1 MKTVFCPL
9 PHIGQ
14 RILKTTVAVY
24 LCFLI
29 CYLRGLL
36 GQDMSAEAAITAIIC
51 MQPYV
56 KDTKDYAVDRF
67 TGTMLG
73 SVWGMLFLVL
83 MAAFPL
89 LGTNKFLLYALMA
102 AGVMLSLYSAVV
114 FRKPDTSSLAAIVF
128 ICIVIA
134 YPNIEEPLVQ
144 AVNRF
149 IDVLVGTCVAIAVNV
164 FRLPRVKNMGRVY
177 FVRAKDLVP
186 DRFSQIAPAVM
197 FRLNYLF
204 GDGAK
209 ICLISEHAPAFFESQ
224 MSMVRVTT
232 PLVVMDGAAVYDI
245 NENKYLYKEA
255 IPQDASAALLARLEE
270 LGIGCFIYTIHRNR
284 TCIFHQGP
292 FTEQERDMYETMRRS
307 PYRYYLDGEVCNPEE
322 IVYVK
327 ILTTEEKII
336 ELLADLNRTGKV
348 YLSSLRPVVRS
359 QRGDARHKAL
369 YLYSAESSQQRAQAF
384 VMDFLGEKTPGLS
397 QQELKLDAPYRS
409 ERDAL
414 HLLHKVEESFE
425 PVRRLQ
431 APRPAGS
438 GCRSLAAGRQS

>member
-1 MKTVFCPL
+1 MIWPL

-14 RILKTTVAVY
+14 RIIKTTVAVY

-29 CYLRGLL
+29 CYLRELL

-56 KDTKDYAVDRF
+56 KDSKNYAVDRF

-73 SVWGMLFLVL
+73 SVWGLLFLVL
-83 MAAFPL
+83 MAAFPI
-89 LGTNKFLLYALMA
+89 LGRNTFLLYALMA
-102 AGVMLSLYSAVV
+102 AGVMLALYSAVLV
-114 FRKPDTSSLAAIVF
+114 RKPDTSSLAAIVF
-128 ICIVIA
+128 VCIVIA
-134 YPNIEEPLVQ
+134 YPHIEEPLVQ
-144 AVNRF
+144 AANRF

-164 FRLPRVKNMGRVY
+164 FRLPRTKNLGRVY
-177 FVRAKDLVP
+177 FVRTKDLVP

-209 ICLISEHAPAFFESQ
+209 ICLISEHAPAFFVSQ

-232 PLVVMDGAAVYDI
+232 PLVVMDGAAVYDM
-245 NENKYLYKEA
+245 NENKYLYTQP
-255 IPQDASAALLARLEE
+255 IPQEVSAALLARLEQ
-270 LGIGCFIYTIHRNR
+270 LGIGCFIYTVHRNR
-284 TCIFHQGP
+284 TCIFHKGQM
-292 FTEQERDMYETMRRS
+292 TEQEKDMYETMRRS
-307 PYRYYLDGEVCNPEE
+307 PYRYYLDGEVCNPDE

-336 ELLADLNRTGKV
+336 ELLSDLNRTGKE
-348 YLSSLRPVVRS
+348 YFSSLRPVVRN

-369 YLYSAESSQQRAQAF
+369 YLYSMDSSQERAKKF
-384 VMDFLGEKTPGLS
+384 VMDLLSEETPGLT
-397 QQELKLDAPYRS
+397 QQELKLNAPYRS

-414 HLLHKVEESFE
+414 YLLHKVEESFE
-425 PVRRLQ
+425 PVRRPIKGL
-431 APRPAGS
+431 AKGTDHRPG
-438 GCRSLAAGRQS
+438 L